1 MLQASCNDNPSTAA
15 QLLCAHFS
23 PCVQTERGIGQA
35 TKAGQRI
42 REVLE
47 ADGAPYRMF
56 FYTSPYKRSHQTYE
70 AVASCFQVRPQLVG
84 EKGTQNWDN
93 GL

>member
-1 MLQASCNDNPSTAA
+1 MPSY
-15 QLLCAHFS
+15 CISAHGSRFS
-23 PCVQTERGIGQA
+23 VLQTERGIGQA

-47 ADGAPYRMF
+47 ADGAPYRLF

-70 AVASCFQVRPQLVG
+70 AVASCFKVTHLFTLNPKPLNP
-84 EKGTQNWDN
+84 KP
-93 GL
+93 

>member
-1 MLQASCNDNPSTAA
+1 MTPNRIPVRRRSEASARP
-15 QLLCAHFS
+15 
-23 PCVQTERGIGQA
+23 PR
-35 TKAGQRI
+35 AGQRI

-70 AVASCFQVRPQLVG
+70 AVASCFQVRPHL
-84 EKGTQNWDN
+84 EAGTAE
-93 GL
+93 